1 MGSKL
6 QVTHINQVVET
17 FTKLVFRELGPVGAL
32 QESIRVWK
40 ILPPPLFPRP
50 YG

>member
-17 FTKLVFRELGPVGAL
+17 FTKLVFRELGPRRSL
-32 QESIRVWK
+32 TRK
-40 ILPPPLFPRP
+40 H
-50 YG
+50 